1 MIDKVKIAPALWQT
15 CDDIYHKKL
24 KLSEGQ
30 NKMFQEYNVNE
41 SAFVYYYYAYKKM
54 LDGELYKRA
63 IQPEIRQYM
72 LEQIKTRYGV
82 KRLKDALN
90 AYMMHIRYYESTH
103 PTIVR
108 KERALYEKYA
118 RQLSIDDIE
127 EQEELSPIVQKEKRK
142 EIIAELKSLEAT
154 DPEQITIQSKVYL
167 RDNKTIAQL
176 KALRNYTCQICGT
189 RILKADGTYYIEAAH
204 ITPKA
209 QKGPEL
215 PDNILILC
223 PNHHKEFDY
232 GHLEIIEKDQKH
244 IHFKLN
250 DKEYDI
256 SLELE

>member
-1 MIDKVKIAPALWQT
+1 M
-15 CDDIYHKKL
+15 
-24 KLSEGQ
+24 
-30 NKMFQEYNVNE
+30 
-41 SAFVYYYYAYKKM
+41 
-54 LDGELYKRA
+54 
-63 IQPEIRQYM
+63 
-72 LEQIKTRYGV
+72 
-82 KRLKDALN
+82 
-90 AYMMHIRYYESTH
+90 
-103 PTIVR
+103 
-108 KERALYEKYA
+108 
-118 RQLSIDDIE
+118 SIDDIE
-127 EQEELSPIVQKEKRK
+127 EQEELSPIVQKEKRE

-189 RILKADGTYYIEAAH
+189 RILKADGTYYIDAAH